1 MDSLNLAIGVPQIAT
16 GLLFMAVAR
25 PLAQGRIKPNRW
37 YGVRIP
43 KSFESEAN
51 WYAINRFGGQRLTVW
66 SWAIVAAGILSL
78 FLPLRTSDALTMLS
92 ALLPAIIV
100 MIPTLE
106 IMRFAKTL

>member
-16 GLLFMAVAR
+16 GILLIVVAR
-25 PLAQGRIKPNRW
+25 PLVQGRIKPNRW

-43 KSFESEAN
+43 KAFESDAN
-51 WYAINRFGGQRLTVW
+51 WYAINRFGGQRLMIW